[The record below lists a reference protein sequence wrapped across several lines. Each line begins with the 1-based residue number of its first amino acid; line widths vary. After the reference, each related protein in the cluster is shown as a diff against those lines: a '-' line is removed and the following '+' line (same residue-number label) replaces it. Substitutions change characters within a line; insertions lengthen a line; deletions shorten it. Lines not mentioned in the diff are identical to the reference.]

1 MRQGLS
7 VRSWMLFVTV
17 VAAGDAGALSRAM
30 WAEFN
35 AIYYINLRPTAECNA
50 YRTRSI
56 ELLKDNSLSA
66 DALDA
71 RMRALW
77 DEAKRTC
84 LQPVRAEAAAAAK
97 QSAAGGPTGLKQEAV
112 NPSAVAQATAKPA
125 ERPAVGP
132 AVATPERS
140 APGAPPVVDPSSAL
154 GANAGQER
162 SDPAPLSLPSTAAT
176 GGTSSPPASDPAAA
190 ASPASAAAP
199 PVPGPPPAAP
209 GALVVPPVPGVAG
222 PARIAPPLLKPPI
235 ELPSPAD
242 LRLEAACAKRNPY
255 AYQAQAGT
263 DPCARFART
272 TAGAATGAGAGAND
286 GSSNRDWAARIGAGL
301 AVAVAVGAVWAW
313 RRQRARRAQGAP
325 GDRADAVETD
335 DGPALPVRA
344 PA

>member
-1 MRQGLS
+1 
-7 VRSWMLFVTV
+7 MLFVTV

-50 YRTRSI
+50 FRTRSI

-112 NPSAVAQATAKPA
+112 NPSAVVQAPAKPA

-132 AVATPERS
+132 AVAAPERS

-154 GANAGQER
+154 GAN
-162 SDPAPLSLPSTAAT
+162 
-176 GGTSSPPASDPAAA
+176 
-190 ASPASAAAP
+190 
-199 PVPGPPPAAP
+199 
-209 GALVVPPVPGVAG
+209 
-222 PARIAPPLLKPPI
+222 
-235 ELPSPAD
+235 
-242 LRLEAACAKRNPY
+242 
-255 AYQAQAGT
+255 
-263 DPCARFART
+263 
-272 TAGAATGAGAGAND
+272 
-286 GSSNRDWAARIGAGL
+286 
-301 AVAVAVGAVWAW
+301 
-313 RRQRARRAQGAP
+313 
-325 GDRADAVETD
+325 
-335 DGPALPVRA
+335 
-344 PA
+344 